1 MKTLYLDCFAG
12 IAGDMFL
19 GAMLDLGLDRDAFL
33 KTMEGVVLF
42 PEDEGH
48 CHDHSH
54 DHCHGSHRHHG
65 RSPGEGETLSISV
78 APGAKGGIS
87 GTKVTVRNLEDHPHR
102 GLSDV
107 LAIIEASSLS
117 PRVKEQSSAAFRLL
131 AGAEASVHGTVP
143 DEVHFHEVG
152 AIDSI
157 ADIIGAF
164 VLVEMAGVERV
175 VSSPLNVGSG
185 TVRCA
190 HGLLPVPAP
199 ATLALLE
206 GIPVYSE
213 GSAMERV
220 TPTGALLVK
229 CLADSFGPLPAGRV
243 LASGRGLGDR
253 DGDIPNLM
261 RAVLLE
267 TGSAG
272 DGFFTRDRGTV
283 LETNIDD
290 MNPQYYGPVMER
302 LLAAGALDVWAAP
315 ILMKKGRPAVTL
327 GCLCLPEKEEALAE
341 IILRETTTLGLRK
354 YGVDRLKTDHEI
366 VVRNTSWGPVR
377 FKVARLGGRPLRANP
392 EFEDVRRLSEEHSVP
407 MPEMRERLLAGFTF

>member
-1 MKTLYLDCFAG
+1 M
-12 IAGDMFL
+12 
-19 GAMLDLGLDRDAFL
+19 
-33 KTMEGVVLF
+33 
-42 PEDEGH
+42 
-48 CHDHSH
+48 
-54 DHCHGSHRHHG
+54 
-65 RSPGEGETLSISV
+65 
-78 APGAKGGIS
+78 
-87 GTKVTVRNLEDHPHR
+87 
-102 GLSDV
+102 

-131 AGAEASVHGTVP
+131 AGAEASVHGTAP

-213 GSAMERV
+213 GSPMERV

-261 RAVLLE
+261 RAVL
-267 TGSAG
+267 
-272 DGFFTRDRGTV
+272 
-283 LETNIDD
+283 
-290 MNPQYYGPVMER
+290 
-302 LLAAGALDVWAAP
+302 
-315 ILMKKGRPAVTL
+315 
-327 GCLCLPEKEEALAE
+327 
-341 IILRETTTLGLRK
+341 
-354 YGVDRLKTDHEI
+354 
-366 VVRNTSWGPVR
+366 
-377 FKVARLGGRPLRANP
+377 
-392 EFEDVRRLSEEHSVP
+392 
-407 MPEMRERLLAGFTF
+407 